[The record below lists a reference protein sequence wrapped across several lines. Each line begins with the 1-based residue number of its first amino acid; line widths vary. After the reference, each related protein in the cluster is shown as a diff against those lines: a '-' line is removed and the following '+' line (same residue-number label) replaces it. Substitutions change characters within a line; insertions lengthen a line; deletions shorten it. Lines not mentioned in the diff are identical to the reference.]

1 MQYDN
6 HTSPSFFSNFL
17 GSAYIPDDLTAAPAT
32 VDPRAAFPVVSSGSH
47 LDEPGLWRIDNL
59 MYEPQTTSEN
69 LKQAPRFTFPWATLP
84 SNEHL
89 DLPAALPPLN
99 SVSKPRSH
107 LKANRKDK
115 WICECNFEADKN
127 YKMSRHKKY
136 SCPLGPKQVP
146 QCPTCHRSIGPGF
159 TTLVLNTG
167 MLLESPI
174 QEVTW
179 SKASMSVAAEGT
191 LYEKAMAGYQKE
203 IVYNTPRMWNT
214 FTISFMK
221 LAWAETETMLARS
234 KATLHHRTWTDGPS
248 ILSEV
253 FTTPTPHLLSSNFV
267 RGTTIYVIGVPP
279 QHAFPGRTRDREFP
293 YIRGRSK
300 RLSRSSV
307 LVLMIAEIESP
318 FASSDLD
325 AKMDKLASIN
335 SGSAHFHLQGFVG
348 EITSIDIEIGV
359 STFNPGRARGI
370 PIACSAPIVK
380 PQTLVLGGSFA
391 GIERTDWSN
400 LFTRFQH
407 VRILVLENV
416 PGELF
421 SMLKRLHETDTQISF
436 PKLESILFRGC
447 SFDGRYADFSLA
459 GSVPEF
465 FYDRDEFGNPVE
477 TLEIQHCRII
487 GYTVAELSGVVHT
500 KWYRKSLPRD
510 EYIARYGYGL
520 DDFDPGEMF
529 RW

>member
-17 GSAYIPDDLTAAPAT
+17 GLAYIPDDLTAAPAT

-59 MYEPQTTSEN
+59 MFEPQTTSEN

-146 QCPTCHRSIGPGF
+146 QCPTCHRRRS
-159 TTLVLNTG
+159 TVQ
-167 MLLESPI
+167 SPI
-174 QEVTW
+174 QEVTC
-179 SKASMSVAAEGT
+179 SMASMSVAAEGT
-191 LYEKAMAGYQKE
+191 LYEKAE

-221 LAWAETETMLARS
+221 LAWGQTMLARS
-234 KATLHHRTWTDGPS
+234 
-248 ILSEV
+248 
-253 FTTPTPHLLSSNFV
+253 NFV
-267 RGTTIYVIGVPP
+267 RDTTIYVIGVPP
-279 QHAFPGRTRDREFP
+279 
-293 YIRGRSK
+293 
-300 RLSRSSV
+300 RLSWVSLLSAHPDNACLFQYIQYPPSSRVQYHCTRIHSAPV
-307 LVLMIAEIESP
+307 LVT
-318 FASSDLD
+318 
-325 AKMDKLASIN
+325 AKIDKVAFIN
-335 SGSAHFHLQGFVG
+335 SGSAHFHVQGFVG
-348 EITSIDIEIGV
+348 EITSFDIEIGV

-400 LFTRFQH
+400 LFTHFQH
-407 VRILVLENV
+407 TSRNGHPNLLPEVGKYPLAGL
-416 PGELF
+416 L
-421 SMLKRLHETDTQISF
+421 S
-436 PKLESILFRGC
+436 
-447 SFDGRYADFSLA
+447 DGPHADFSLA
-459 GSVPEF
+459 GSVLEF
-465 FYDRDEFGNPVE
+465 FYDRNEFGNPVE
-477 TLEIQHCRII
+477 TLEIQDCRII
-487 GYTVAELSGVVHT
+487 GYTVPELSDVVHT
-500 KWYRKSLPRD
+500 KWDRKSLPRD